1 MLRVGQVAGLWLVL
15 LLGVGHAWAEAP
27 PHIQAVQEFL
37 LAWGKGDWD
46 ALKARTGGK
55 VTVKVGGAESTLD
68 AGTKK
73 ADAQLV
79 LPFRGLSSVREKSK
93 VTGVTVEQITVQVGG
108 QEKQGKATVSLE
120 EKDGGFSI
128 TGVTIE

>member
-1 MLRVGQVAGLWLVL
+1 MGRLTKIAALSLV
-15 LLGVGHAWAEAP
+15 VICATTVWAEAP

-46 ALKARTGGK
+46 ALKAQTGGK

-68 AGTKK
+68 AGAKK

-108 QEKQGKATVSLE
+108 QEKKGKATVTLE
-120 EKDGGFSI
+120 EKDGRFTV
-128 TGVTIE
+128 TGVALE